1 MFQQIVLTVAAVI
14 LILTLVVI
22 GILLY
27 NQSTTARWPPETA
40 SCPDYYT
47 AQSGSKCVSSGTLPP
62 NQNTNCD
69 SHNFSGPGYQGE
81 KGKVRKCQWA
91 KECGGLAWDGIS
103 NASPPL
109 C

>member
-1 MFQQIVLTVAAVI
+1 MFQQIVLTIAAVI

-27 NQSTTARWPPETA
+27 NQSATARWPPETA

-47 AQSGSKCVSSGTLPP
+47 AQSDNKCLNSGGMKV
-62 NQNTNCD
+62 NNANCNTG
-69 SHNFSGPGYQGE
+69 NFSGPGYQGE

-91 KECGGLAWDGIS
+91 KDCGVAWDGIS